1 VIIRN
6 RASKRKMIEKEKREE
21 TIQNELGDK
30 WMNDRHIHDE

>member
-21 TIQNELGDK
+21 NIQNELGDK
-30 WMNDRHIHDE
+30 WMNDCHDE